1 MKDLVEE
8 VKEVKRIVSNI
19 WDFLANQRPPLP
31 ALSEP
36 QSVCQSP
43 PPLPPP
49 LQLTTEF
56 PPLSQHSPFTENSP
70 GMSHCVC
77 LTFQPLVPRPVY
89 NCLPLNSL
97 QTALPVPLSTCQA
110 PPPVHVTQPPPLCQL
125 SGFAENSL
133 GILCIAFDPLLH
145 CLIAIAYLLIL
156 YSCVSSSKFS
166 DCLMCSAGSFS
177 FMYCDTF
184 SF

>member
-1 MKDLVEE
+1 MEVYNNTCTFGPHISTGCCSYIYISSFQSCRCISEQKFNELKDEVKDLVEE

-133 GILCIAFDPLLH
+133 G
-145 CLIAIAYLLIL
+145 
-156 YSCVSSSKFS
+156 
-166 DCLMCSAGSFS
+166 
-177 FMYCDTF
+177 T
-184 SF
+184 